1 MGGFGHLFYPWGLIV
16 QGLALWHFVKRR
28 PENYWFYIILFGGV
42 LGAGVYVVAEM
53 VPDLGLLGGVFRGF
67 GRRSQIQN
75 LEAHILD
82 NPSAGNLEEL
92 AELYFEQKKYQKACQ
107 ALDRA
112 IAARSDSPYSFY
124 LRAKS
129 LLATGDYAAAI
140 PDLEYVVSK
149 DIRFDYHRATGLL
162 GDAYARTGNLERAAF
177 YFAPAV
183 QYSTTPETLY
193 NYANFLK
200 LAGKKEEAREWVE
213 KLAAKKRTLPRY
225 MRRVERPWFGKGK
238 ALQKELAGQ

>member
-28 PENYWFYIILFGGV
+28 PESYWFYIILFGGV

-67 GRRSQIQN
+67 GRRSQIQH

-129 LLATGDYAAAI
+129 LLARSDYAAAI
-140 PDLEYVVSK
+140 PDLEYVVNK
-149 DIRFDYHRATGLL
+149 DMKFDYHRATGLL

-183 QYSTTPETLY
+183 EYSTTPETLF

-238 ALQKELAGQ
+238 ALQKELAG

>member
-1 MGGFGHLFYPWGLIV
+1 MGGFGHLFYPWGLLV
-16 QGLALWHFVKRR
+16 QGIALWHFVKRR

-92 AELYFEQKKYQKACQ
+92 AELYFEQKKYQKTRE

-124 LRAKS
+124 LRARS
-129 LLATGDYAAAI
+129 LLAMSDYAAAI

-149 DIRFDYHRATGLL
+149 DMKFDYHRATGLL

-183 QYSTTPETLY
+183 EYSTTPETLF

-213 KLAAKKRTLPRY
+213 KLVAKKRTLPRY

-238 ALQKELAGQ
+238 ALQKELAG